1 MDDLEP
7 AEFLAGMAELPN
19 DRPVQFQ
26 LVDLTRD
33 GPRARRIAVGVGVG
47 GKDVLMRALRNANGP
62 THTKVVVDGL
72 RLEVVVEDL
81 VPDVGAV
88 GYPDV
93 ALPVNLES
101 VRQVELTGFL
111 TGLLAAHL
119 CEEPA
124 VLVELHHTIIAV
136 AIGDENVALRVPSHI
151 CRTAENV
158 FLCGRVRAAGR
169 RHGACDRRR
178 PAAEHHKELAFRAE
192 LRDGV
197 RPFVHSPDIV
207 LRIDTDGVSEFKAV
221 ITLADFLDEVAVLI
235 ELPQPCVGAA
245 VIDEDVALGI
255 GRDPHRFAEK
265 LAGRNL
271 QEVRHRRVGDFGHI
285 LRRCLLLRE
294 RRSGTQHQSNSGY
307 QRETALHWSLLENSD
322 ETTV

>member
-1 MDDLEP
+1 MSSGSVSRFAAESKAISGIAFWAAAGNAARSVAATNSGKKRLMESLPVMLDPILSCTRCLSGRWLQDESLHAPGFDFPNNDFVGIAAIHHVDDLEP

-26 LVDLTRD
+26 LVDLARD
-33 GPRARRIAVGVGVG
+33 GPRAWSIAVGVGVG

-81 VPDVGAV
+81 VPDVGTV
-88 GYPDV
+88 GHPDV

-119 CEEPA
+119 CTEA
-124 VLVELHHTIIAV
+124 
-136 AIGDENVALRVPSHI
+136 
-151 CRTAENV
+151 
-158 FLCGRVRAAGR
+158 
-169 RHGACDRRR
+169 
-178 PAAEHHKELAFRAE
+178 
-192 LRDGV
+192 
-197 RPFVHSPDIV
+197 
-207 LRIDTDGVSEFKAV
+207 
-221 ITLADFLDEVAVLI
+221 AVLI
-235 ELPQPCVGAA
+235 ELPQPCVRAA

-255 GRDPHRFAEK
+255 GRDPDSFAEK

-271 QEVRHRRVGDFGHI
+271 QQVRHRRVGDFGHI